1 MVEKKVQVVGYPPD
15 PPQGVEGAKSE
26 SGDEA
31 EYPDHPDTESM
42 PTELDH
48 ADEGIEELMAT
59 FADDETEID
68 LTHLRLTTTKYLGLE
83 RFANTLRKLC
93 LRQNEIKSIRS
104 KDFHSL
110 VHLKDLDLYDNQI
123 EHIAGL
129 ENCLELEVLDL
140 SFNNIRHV
148 SRLAHLAKCHTLYLV
163 QNKIAKLRPDDL
175 QMPIATSL
183 RSLELGG
190 NRLHSLEHLD
200 KLVHLEELW
209 VGKNKITSLDGIQHL
224 KNLKILSIQ
233 SNRLTKL
240 DNLDELAS
248 LEELYVSHNGITSL
262 SGLEHN
268 HQLNTLDFGANQ
280 VESLQGVEH
289 LSKMSQFW
297 GNDNRIQDF
306 NHLDQFLGPQLMPDL
321 ETIYLEG
328 NPGQKAEGANYRR
341 KISLML
347 PQIEQLDAT

>member
-15 PPQGVEGAKSE
+15 PPQGVFKAKSE

-31 EYPDHPDTESM
+31 EYLDHPDTESM
-42 PTELDH
+42 PTEPGH
-48 ADEGIEELMAT
+48 ADEGIEELMSM
-59 FADDETEID
+59 FADEETEID

-93 LRQNEIKSIRS
+93 LRQNEIKSMRS
-104 KDFHSL
+104 KDFHCL
-110 VHLKDLDLYDNQI
+110 VHLKNLDLYDNQI
-123 EHIAGL
+123 EHITGL
-129 ENCLELEVLDL
+129 ENCLELE
-140 SFNNIRHV
+140 
-148 SRLAHLAKCHTLYLV
+148 LAHLAKCHTLYLV
-163 QNKIAKLRPDDL
+163 QNKIAKLRPGDL
-175 QMPIATSL
+175 QMPIAASL

-200 KLVHLEELW
+200 KLLNLEELW

-240 DNLDELAS
+240 DNLDELTK

-262 SGLEHN
+262 SGLDHN
-268 HQLNTLDFGANQ
+268 LQLNTLDFGANQ

-297 GNDNRIQDF
+297 GNDNRIQDL
-306 NHLDQFLGPQLMPDL
+306 NHLDQFLGPKLMPDL
-321 ETIYLEG
+321 ETVYLEG

-347 PQIEQLDAT
+347 HQIDQLDAT